1 MASLIDQEQFTLIS
15 TTTPSGPKFSDSP
28 FGDYEAHSSGT
39 RVATPVALSTALRA
53 RHPNLTLAIT
63 QIAQCNLLGFASAGL
78 ASAALD
84 PRETLIL
91 PSYVPPARKL
101 NGEQGFLAGQILFAK
116 YAYRWE
122 EHDFVLYIA
131 EGYKEGAYG
140 LPLYACILCEPTAQ
154 ETAASV
160 SASTEALIMAAS
172 KWSLELHGEVWV
184 FDQMVWQKNKALWE
198 EIQKASWE
206 DVILDEDM
214 KQALQDDVEGFFD
227 ERDNYEKF
235 QIPWKRGIIFYGP
248 PGNGKTISIKAM
260 VKTLTNRPEP
270 VATLYVKSLG
280 MYNPEYSIRTIFQK
294 ARATAPSLLI
304 FEDVDSIITP
314 RTRSYFLN
322 EVDGLEDNGGILML
336 ASTNHLELL
345 DPGISRRPSR
355 FDRKYLFPLPSLS
368 ERTQYCEYWRGKLA
382 ANPEIEFPRP
392 LCAAIAKITDAF
404 SFAYMKE
411 AFVASLL
418 ALVVRKQGRGLGAL
432 QERGSGGGELDDL
445 PLWKEIQKQVKNLRR
460 ELDMGNGQET
470 GFMVDSVCLPVR

>member
-131 EGYKEGAYG
+131 EGYKEGTYG

-160 SASTEALIMAAS
+160 SATTEALIMAAS

-235 QIPWKRGIIFYGP
+235 QIPWKVSRHLSVVF
-248 PGNGKTISIKAM
+248 
-260 VKTLTNRPEP
+260 
-270 VATLYVKSLG
+270 
-280 MYNPEYSIRTIFQK
+280 RT
-294 ARATAPSLLI
+294 S
-304 FEDVDSIITP
+304 
-314 RTRSYFLN
+314 SYCKIWN
-322 EVDGLEDNGGILML
+322 
-336 ASTNHLELL
+336 
-345 DPGISRRPSR
+345 
-355 FDRKYLFPLPSLS
+355 KPLPS
-368 ERTQYCEYWRGKLA
+368 
-382 ANPEIEFPRP
+382 
-392 LCAAIAKITDAF
+392 
-404 SFAYMKE
+404 
-411 AFVASLL
+411 
-418 ALVVRKQGRGLGAL
+418 
-432 QERGSGGGELDDL
+432 
-445 PLWKEIQKQVKNLRR
+445 
-460 ELDMGNGQET
+460 
-470 GFMVDSVCLPVR
+470 